1 MVGVGEVTV
10 APARTCPAAGTPA
23 PAGTAQAIG
32 RPSTT
37 AISNLDCGTPRGTR
51 VRPPHSTATDGGSTT
66 ELVDRVCDP
75 AVAVGGADEAF
86 DSLTAVPGGRGAEWH
101 ATLEDGQ
108 RPLDTHHA
116 SPSAPGTDGEGDARS
131 DGGSQ

>member
-1 MVGVGEVTV
+1 MVVTGEVTV
-10 APARTCPAAGTPA
+10 APARTCPTAGTPA

-32 RPSTT
+32 PSTT

-51 VRPPHSTATDGGSTT
+51 VRPPHATATDGDSTT

-75 AVAVGGADEAF
+75 AVAVGEADEVF
-86 DSLTAVPGGRGAEWH
+86 DSMTAVPGGRGADWH
-101 ATLEDGQ
+101 AARADGQ

-116 SPSAPGTDGEGDARS
+116 SPSAPGTDGEGDARP